1 MQKRMEIAGSE
12 VWAASRMVA
21 TFTVVISFPL
31 PPVFFSFN
39 FLTTLIVISGG
50 GLHSL
55 KVRDTIVF
63 SQKQAS
69 YLSDSMCVSV
79 NSLRLFIT

>member
-1 MQKRMEIAGSE
+1 MQKIMEIAGSE

-21 TFTVVISFPL
+21 TFTAVISLPL
-31 PPVFFSFN
+31 LLSPPQ
-39 FLTTLIVISGG
+39 TTLIVMSGG
-50 GLHSL
+50 DLHSL
-55 KVRDTIVF
+55 KVRDTIFF

-79 NSLRLFIT
+79 SSLRLFIT

>member
-21 TFTVVISFPL
+21 TFTVVISPH
-31 PPVFFSFN
+31 PPIFFFN
-39 FLTTLIVISGG
+39 FWTTFIVKSGG

-55 KVRDTIVF
+55 KFRDTKFF

-79 NSLRLFIT
+79 NSLQLFVT